1 MKKRVLCL
9 LLAAIL
15 LLALTPAA
23 SADDTVSTE
32 EELLA
37 LFARQKEAGVTD
49 FDVVCEKALFDS
61 LMADNAARLSVL
73 QIMGGIADGRVPH
86 PLQPPGLHRRP
97 LGRMP
102 DGEGSKACR
111 PAHTLRRCRKLQP
124 DLLSRSV
131 QGPGRQRQSAQ
142 LCRPGRLWQRSIQLL
157 HQRRH
162 LRLPAQALFD
172 RLCPGGGRLPIQR
185 RYRGL
190 CLSGAG

>member
-73 QIMGGIADGRVPH
+73 QIMGGIADGRVRYSESGCLIRFNRLVYTDAPWAECRTEKEAKLAVQRILSGGAANFSLICS
-86 PLQPPGLHRRP
+86 PAL
-97 LGRMP
+97 
-102 DGEGSKACR
+102 SKAL
-111 PAHTLRRCRKLQP
+111 ADSGNLRNYAAQAGYG
-124 DLLSRSV
+124 SV
-131 QGPGRQRQSAQ
+131 QFRAIRIF
-142 LCRPGRLWQRSIQLL
+142 LMISILKTE
-157 HQRRH
+157 
-162 LRLPAQALFD
+162 
-172 RLCPGGGRLPIQR
+172 
-185 RYRGL
+185 
-190 CLSGAG
+190 